1 MFSSLIG
8 QPQAVEL
15 LTQSVKQHRVAPAY
29 MFVGADG
36 VGRSLAA
43 KCFIEL
49 LFSLC
54 VILSHKK
61 SRQFD

>member
-49 LFSLC
+49 LFSSS
-54 VILSHKK
+54 IKP
-61 SRQFD
+61 